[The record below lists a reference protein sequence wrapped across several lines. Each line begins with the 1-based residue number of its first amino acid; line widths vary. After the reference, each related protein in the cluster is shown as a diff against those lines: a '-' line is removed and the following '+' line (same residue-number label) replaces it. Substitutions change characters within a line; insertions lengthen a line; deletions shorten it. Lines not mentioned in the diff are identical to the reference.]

1 MPDLKV
7 ATLYKNL
14 KYCTHIS
21 KVEKESDS
29 FEAYEQ
35 SDVKDYNHENIE
47 EKVREKFQKAIE
59 PFVKGTLKEKTLSRE
74 EMEQLLVRKLLE
86 LTNPNSE
93 YDILLFQ
100 KVAKIC
106 KTLVVDNSNLGNL
119 NRLSF

>member
-93 YDILLFQ
+93 YDILLFR
-100 KVAKIC
+100 KVTKSC
-106 KTLVVDNSNLGNL
+106 KPFVLI
-119 NRLSF
+119 FI